1 MKSAKMAG
9 LIVACAML
17 LPAAALAGNK
27 PVSLAF
33 GSATQINGKQV
44 PAGAYQLKWEGNGP
58 EVQVQFIQRKKVVA
72 TVPAKLQ
79 QTQSKAESAAAVIET
94 AGGGRSLVEVRP
106 AGKNYKL
113 VFTGAEAQARNTHAN
128 GSSADANR

>member
-9 LIVACAML
+9 LVVACAML
-17 LPAAALAGNK
+17 LSAAAVAGNK

-33 GSATQINGKQV
+33 ASATQINGKQV
-44 PAGAYQLKWEGNGP
+44 PAGAYQLKWKGNGP
-58 EVQVQFIQRKKVVA
+58 EVQVQFIQRRKVIA

-79 QTQSKAESAAAVIET
+79 QTPSKADRESAVIET
-94 AGGGRSLVEVRP
+94 AGGGRSLVEVRL

-113 VFTGAEAQARNTHAN
+113 VFPGAEAQAQNTHAN
-128 GSSADANR
+128 GGSADTNR